1 MYDQSTRLSSKYG
14 PKDLKIWI
22 KKTTTLTFHTATT
35 GESNCTVIHHVSEAD
50 NKLGYADPFP
60 GNRYTTPKNV
70 DLYAAA
76 KEIYLGDK
84 CEVKDNLPWQFWMI
98 MLKNGNLDTTAA
110 LCPKDGTKVG
120 PFKPESRFPCF
131 GKGCMNQPLVYHNFT
146 SLEGGKLKG
155 QIFGSY
161 DLDADISQSV
171 NGNISY
177 YSVTWEK
184 EVDKGGW
191 SFHHILKTSKKYPWL
206 MLYLRSDATKGFS
219 GGYHYDTRGMTRI
232 VS

>member
-1 MYDQSTRLSSKYG
+1 M
-14 PKDLKIWI
+14 
-22 KKTTTLTFHTATT
+22 TFHTATA
-35 GESNCTVIHHVSEAD
+35 GESNYTVVHHVSESD
-50 NKLGYADPFP
+50 NKLGYTDPLP
-60 GNRYTTPKNV
+60 GKNYSTPENV

-84 CEVKDNLPWQFWMI
+84 CEVKDNPPWQFWMV
-98 MLKNGNLDTTAA
+98 MLKNGNLDTLAA
-110 LCPKDGTKVG
+110 LCPKDGTEVG

-146 SLEGGKLKG
+146 SLEGSKLKG
-155 QIFGSY
+155 GIFGSY
-161 DLDADISQSV
+161 DLDADLSQGV

-184 EVDKGGW
+184 EISQGGW
-191 SFHHILKTSKKYPWL
+191 FFHHVLKTSKKYPWL